1 MQTPTS
7 NRLSTKEMAYIALF
21 SIIIAM
27 CSWFTVPAVVP
38 FTMQTFGVFMA
49 LGVLGGRRGTFA
61 VGLYLLMGA
70 FGLPVFSNFTGGIGH
85 LFDATGGYI
94 FGFLL
99 SALVVWALE
108 KPLGKCTYG
117 LAFSMVIGLLVCYL
131 LGTVWFVLVYTKN
144 TGEIGWISALVMCV
158 LPYIIPDGI
167 KIALALTLSKR
178 LRKLIE
184 LP

>member
-1 MQTPTS
+1 MQPATS

-21 SIIIAM
+21 AIIIAM
-27 CSWFTVPAVVP
+27 CSWITVPAVVP

-61 VGLYLLMGA
+61 VGVYLLMGI

-108 KPLGKCTYG
+108 KPLSKRSAG
-117 LAFSMVIGLLVCYL
+117 LAISMVIGLIGCYL
-131 LGTVWFVLVYTKN
+131 LGTVWFVMVYTGN
-144 TGEIGWISALVMCV
+144 TGEIGWISALVICV
-158 LPYIIPDGI
+158 FPYIIPDGI

-178 LRKLIE
+178 LRKLIQ